1 MNIADIALFKGLSNV
16 DLAKVLGRLERR
28 TLRADETLFSAG
40 DPGDGMYVVLRGQIA
55 LYIETDEG
63 ARRALTVLQEGDM
76 LGEMALLTG
85 EPRSATAVA
94 AAETELFEIGEETF
108 RQLIEEH
115 AVLSAYFIRLL
126 SGRLTQT
133 NARLTE
139 TREAETA
146 RIRQQAARWPAEVAD
161 AMLAAAALPFA
172 DKPLLEQLAGLRS
185 FDAALEAD
193 ADLRA
198 MIRQDPDRAA
208 RVSVMPAVRAV
219 LTELYVERH
228 GHGARTQLTHE
239 AAQYYASAEDTVAAA
254 AVLADGG
261 AWAELFALLDAAAA
275 GTSPSAKQAA
285 APSSGR
291 AAGVSGHGAVGTS
304 PIAKQAAAPSS
315 GRAAGVSGH
324 GAAGTSP
331 SANEAAASARSQTA
345 AALEAAAKPPS
356 DRGDA
361 GGAAQPPSASAAA
374 PRQRFPLADLLARC
388 PDELLFGRPGLFA
401 AYLDDCLARGREEG
415 YVRFEA
421 ALEMASARFEP
432 AQTAALYAWGAEWCR
447 QAGRPH
453 KALEYMR
460 LAESLPGTEPE
471 SAEQGLRLAR
481 EKLRDEQ
488 NKRLVEQASAL
499 LGGGRLPWLAGILL
513 ALSGL
518 LYFHFAD
525 PFAGLTRQ
533 GMDFIGIGIAAVVM
547 WIVRVVPD
555 YLVALFMAM
564 LWVAGGVAEPSVA
577 LSGFASP
584 SWLYMLFILALGAA
598 ITKSGLLYRFSLLA
612 LKLFPASY
620 RGQFW
625 GIIASGAL
633 LNPLIPS
640 SSAKVGLGV
649 PIARTLSEAMGF
661 ADRSR
666 GMAGLSLTAMVFYGF
681 TAPFVLTGSYT
692 NVMALGMAGGTNG
705 VSWFQ
710 WLIYALPAFLVFG
723 GSMAGYMAWTFR
735 RREPGRPIRREVLD
749 DQLKLIG
756 RWTRSERVTAAAA
769 LGSIALLILQPL
781 HGLDYAWVMLLGFA
795 ALVVFG
801 VLDGQTLKTGI
812 DWPFLLF
819 IGVAFSFA
827 EVAERVGVVEAMS
840 DVLGARMAAFSG
852 SPTLFL
858 VSVVLLSFLV
868 TLIVRDDAAVIL
880 LVVSTAGL
888 AAQAGIHPWVLVFVI
903 LLSTDPFFFAYQ
915 SPTYLTGY
923 YSAEGRSFTHRQGQ
937 LTALGYGLAVLLLT
951 VACVPYWKWLGLIG
965 HGG

>member
-28 TLRADETLFSAG
+28 TLRADEMLFRAG
-40 DPGDGMYVVLRGQIA
+40 DPGDGMYIVLRGRIA
-55 LYIETDEG
+55 LYVETDEG
-63 ARRALTVLQEGDM
+63 ARRALTVLREGDM

-115 AVLSAYFIRLL
+115 AMLSAYFIRLL

-146 RIRQQAARWPAEVAD
+146 RIRHQAARWPAGVAE
-161 AMLAAAALPFA
+161 AMFAAAALPFA
-172 DKPLLEQLAGLRS
+172 DKPLLERAAGLAS
-185 FDAALEAD
+185 FDAALAAD
-193 ADLRA
+193 AELRA
-198 MIRQDPDRAA
+198 MIRQDPARPA
-208 RVSVMPAVRAV
+208 RVAVMPAVRAV

-228 GHGARTQLTHE
+228 GHGARARLTHE
-239 AAQYYASAEDTVAAA
+239 AARYYAAEGDLAAAA
-254 AVLADGG
+254 AVLSDGG
-261 AWAELFALLDAAAA
+261 AWAELLALLEGGPAWGASGAAAQ
-275 GTSPSAKQAA
+275 P
-285 APSSGR
+285 R
-291 AAGVSGHGAVGTS
+291 E
-304 PIAKQAAAPSS
+304 
-315 GRAAGVSGH
+315 
-324 GAAGTSP
+324 
-331 SANEAAASARSQTA
+331 EAA
-345 AALEAAAKPPS
+345 AALEAAPGPPPARGRAGAAVRRRPEAALVLPS
-356 DRGDA
+356 DL
-361 GGAAQPPSASAAA
+361 PPDL
-374 PRQRFPLADLLARC
+374 PPDLPLADLLARC
-388 PDELLFGRPGLFA
+388 PDERLFERPGLFA

-421 ALEMASARFEP
+421 ALETASARFDP
-432 AQTAALYAWGAEWCR
+432 AQTADLYAWGAEWCR
-447 QAGRPH
+447 RAERPH

-460 LAESLPGTEPE
+460 LAEAVAGTEPE
-471 SAEQGLRLAR
+471 SAEQSLRTAR
-481 EKLRDEQ
+481 DKLRDEQ
-488 NKRLVEQASAL
+488 NRRLVEQAGAL
-499 LGGGRLPWLAGILL
+499 LGRGRLPLLVSLAL

-525 PFAGLTRQ
+525 PFPGLTRQ
-533 GMDFIGIGIAAVVM
+533 GMDFIGIGLAAVVM
-547 WIVRVVPD
+547 WIVRAVPD

-564 LWVAGGVAEPSVA
+564 LWVAGGVVQPSIA

-625 GIIASGAL
+625 GIVASGAL

-692 NVMALGMAGGTNG
+692 NVMALGMAGGTAG

-723 GSMAGYMAWTFR
+723 GAMAVYMAWTFR
-735 RREPGRPIRREVLD
+735 RREPGRPIRTEVLD

-795 ALVVFG
+795 ALVMFG
-801 VLDGQTLKTGI
+801 VLDGQTLKAGI

-827 EVAERVGVVEAMS
+827 EVAEKVGVVHALS
-840 DVLGARMAAFSG
+840 DTLGARMAAFSG

-868 TLIVRDDAAVIL
+868 TLVVRDDAAVIL

-915 SPTYLTGY
+915 SPTYLTAY

-951 VACVPYWKWLGLIG
+951 VACVPYWRWLGLIG
-965 HGG
+965 GGG

>member
-28 TLRADETLFSAG
+28 TLPSDEVLFRAG
-40 DPGDGMYVVLRGQIA
+40 DPGNSMYIVLQGQVA
-55 LYIETDEG
+55 LYVETEG
-63 ARRALTVLQEGDM
+63 GVRRALTVLREGDM

-85 EPRSATAVA
+85 EPRSATAVT
-94 AAETELFEIGEETF
+94 AAETEVFELGEETF

-115 AVLSAYFIRLL
+115 AALSAYFIRLL

-133 NARLTE
+133 NAQLTA

-146 RIRQQAARWPAEVAD
+146 RIRHQAEQWPPALREAVC
-161 AMLAAAALPFA
+161 AAAVLPFA
-172 DKPLLEQLAGLRS
+172 DKPLLERTAGLAS
-185 FDAALEAD
+185 LEAALDAHPEARGL
-193 ADLRA
+193 LRKDQA
-198 MIRQDPDRAA
+198 HEGRIF
-208 RVSVMPAVRAV
+208 VLPAVRAV

-228 GHGARTQLTHE
+228 GHAARARWTGQ
-239 AAQYYASAEDTVAAA
+239 AARYYAEAGDRAAAA

-261 AWAELFALLDAAAA
+261 AWEELLALLEATPDIGAVRAGAAFEAPAEAGIGQVAAGREAIQAPAAVRQARAGGQDKAVVRQATAAGQGHVRAAATPEGVTRSRESAAA
-275 GTSPSAKQAA
+275 GNKAAGANLEAGRADRVSPE
-285 APSSGR
+285 SGR
-291 AAGVSGHGAVGTS
+291 
-304 PIAKQAAAPSS
+304 
-315 GRAAGVSGH
+315 
-324 GAAGTSP
+324 
-331 SANEAAASARSQTA
+331 
-345 AALEAAAKPPS
+345 L
-356 DRGDA
+356 
-361 GGAAQPPSASAAA
+361 
-374 PRQRFPLADLLARC
+374 PLADLLARC
-388 PDELLFGRPGLFA
+388 PDELLYDRPGLFA
-401 AYLDDCLARGREEG
+401 VYLDDCLAHGREEG
-415 YVRFEA
+415 FARFEA
-421 ALEMASARFEP
+421 ALETASGRFTP
-432 AQTAALYAWGAEWCR
+432 AETAALYAWGAEWCR
-447 QAGRPH
+447 RANRPH
-453 KALEYMR
+453 KALEYVR
-460 LAESLPGTEPE
+460 LAESLPGTEAE
-471 SAEQGLRLAR
+471 SAERGLRMAR
-481 EKLRDEQ
+481 QKLREEQ
-488 NKRLVEQASAL
+488 NKRLVEQAGAL
-499 LGGGRLPWLAGILL
+499 LGGGRLLRLAGILL
-513 ALSGL
+513 ALGAL
-518 LYFHFAD
+518 LYFHFA
-525 PFAGLTRQ
+525 PPLAGLSRQ
-533 GMDFIGIGIAAVVM
+533 GMDFIGIGVAAVVM
-547 WIVRVVPD
+547 WIVRIVPD

-564 LWVAGGVAEPSVA
+564 LWVAGGVIEPSVA

-692 NVMALGMAGGTNG
+692 NVMALGMAGGTEG

-710 WLIYALPAFLVFG
+710 WFIYALPAFLVFG
-723 GSMAGYMAWTFR
+723 GAMAAYMAWTFR
-735 RREPGRPIRREVLD
+735 KREPGKPIRTEVLD

-756 RWTRSERVTAAAA
+756 SWTRSERVTAAAA
-769 LGSIALLILQPL
+769 LGSIALLIMQPL

-795 ALVVFG
+795 ALVIFG
-801 VLDGQTLKTGI
+801 VLDGQTLKLGI

-827 EVAERVGVVEAMS
+827 EVAERVGVVDAMS
-840 DVLGARMAAFSG
+840 RVLGERMAVFSA

-858 VSVVLLSFLV
+858 LAVVLLSFLV
-868 TLIVRDDAAVIL
+868 TLLVRDDAAVIL
-880 LVVSTAGL
+880 LVVSTSSL
-888 AAQAGIHPWVLVFVI
+888 ASQAGIHPWVLVFVI

-951 VACVPYWKWLGLIG
+951 AACVPYWKWLGLIG
-965 HGG
+965 HGGG

>member
-28 TLRADETLFSAG
+28 TLPADEVLFRAG
-40 DPGDGMYVVLRGQIA
+40 DTGDSMYIVLRGQIA
-55 LYIETDEG
+55 LYVETEDG
-63 ARRALTVLQEGDM
+63 ARRALTVLREGDM

-94 AAETELFEIGEETF
+94 ASETELYELGEETF
-108 RQLIEEH
+108 RQLIGEH
-115 AVLSAYFIRLL
+115 AALSAYFIRLL

-146 RIRQQAARWPAEVAD
+146 RIRRQAAGWPPAVQETL
-161 AMLAAAALPFA
+161 LAAAALPFA
-172 DKPLLEQLAGLRS
+172 DKALLERLSGLTS
-185 FDAALEAD
+185 VDAALAAHAD
-193 ADLRA
+193 ARGL
-198 MIRQDPDRAA
+198 IGTDPAA
-208 RVSVMPAVRAV
+208 AGRIFV
-219 LTELYVERH
+219 LPGARPVLAELFVERH
-228 GHGARTQLTHE
+228 GHAARIRWTIE
-239 AAQYYASAEDTVAAA
+239 AAAYYEAEGERGAAA
-254 AVLADGG
+254 AVLAEGG
-261 AWAELFALLDAAAA
+261 AWPELLALLEDDMSVSGTGVARTETRPKRTAQPAQDQSADGRGVA
-275 GTSPSAKQAA
+275 GPAVEGHEMVVRA
-285 APSSGR
+285 APS
-291 AAGVSGHGAVGTS
+291 
-304 PIAKQAAAPSS
+304 P
-315 GRAAGVSGH
+315 
-324 GAAGTSP
+324 
-331 SANEAAASARSQTA
+331 AAASRERAVR
-345 AALEAAAKPPS
+345 EAAVARETAEAGSGAK
-356 DRGDA
+356 RGLHRDDTHM
-361 GGAAQPPSASAAA
+361 
-374 PRQRFPLADLLARC
+374 PLADLLGRC

-401 AYLDDCLARGREEG
+401 AYLDDCLARGRQEG
-415 YVRFEA
+415 YIRFET
-421 ALEMASARFEP
+421 ALEIASERFNAAE
-432 AQTAALYAWGAEWCR
+432 TAALYEWGAEWCR
-447 QAGRPH
+447 RADRPH
-453 KALEYMR
+453 KAMEYVR
-460 LAESLPGTEPE
+460 LAEALLPGAEPE
-471 SAEQGLRLAR
+471 DAERGLRMAKQ
-481 EKLRDEQ
+481 KLREEQ
-488 NKRLVEQASAL
+488 NKRLVEQAGSL
-499 LGGGRLPWLAGILL
+499 LGGGRLPLLVSLLL
-513 ALSGL
+513 ALAGL
-518 LYFHFAD
+518 SYFHFAA

-547 WIVRVVPD
+547 WIVRAVPD

-577 LSGFASP
+577 LSGFAAP

-692 NVMALGMAGGTNG
+692 NVMALGMAGGTED

-710 WLIYALPAFLVFG
+710 WFIYALPAFLVFG
-723 GSMAGYMAWTFR
+723 GAMAGYMAWTMR
-735 RREPGRPIRREVLD
+735 GREPGRPIRREVLD

-756 RWTRSERVTAAAA
+756 KWTRGERVTAAAA

-795 ALVVFG
+795 VLVVTG
-801 VLDGQTLKTGI
+801 VLDGQTLKLGI

-827 EVAERVGVVEAMS
+827 EVAERVGVVDALS
-840 DVLGARMAAFSG
+840 DVLGARMAIFSG

-858 VSVVLLSFLV
+858 VAVVLLSFLV
-868 TLIVRDDAAVIL
+868 TLVVRDDAAVIL

-888 AAQAGIHPWVLVFVI
+888 ASQVGIHPWVLVFVI

-937 LTALGYGLAVLLLT
+937 VTALGYGLAVLLLT
-951 VACVPYWKWLGLIG
+951 IACVPYWQWLGLIG

>member
-28 TLRADETLFSAG
+28 TLQADETLFRAG

-55 LYIETDEG
+55 LYVETDEG
-63 ARRALTVLQEGDM
+63 ARRALTVLREGDM

-115 AVLSAYFIRLL
+115 ALLSAYFIRLL

-146 RIRQQAARWPAEVAD
+146 RILQQAACWPAEVAS
-161 AMLAAAALPFA
+161 AMFAAAALPFA
-172 DKPLLEQLAGLRS
+172 DKPLLERATGLASFDDALAADAELRS
-185 FDAALEAD
+185 
-193 ADLRA
+193 

-219 LTELYVERH
+219 LTELYVERR
-228 GHGARTQLTHE
+228 GHGARAQWTRE
-239 AAQYYASAEDTVAAA
+239 AAIYYAEAGDTASAA
-254 AVLADGG
+254 AVLSDGG
-261 AWAELFALLDAAAA
+261 AWAALIALLEGGPSVSDAN
-275 GTSPSAKQAA
+275 G
-285 APSSGR
+285 
-291 AAGVSGHGAVGTS
+291 
-304 PIAKQAAAPSS
+304 
-315 GRAAGVSGH
+315 
-324 GAAGTSP
+324 GAASETKAATVP
-331 SANEAAASARSQTA
+331 SRDQIA
-345 AALEAAAKPPS
+345 AALETAAESPL
-356 DRGDA
+356 DRGNA
-361 GGAAQPPSASAAA
+361 GTALHRRSEAA
-374 PRQRFPLADLLARC
+374 PALPRDLPLADLLARC
-388 PDELLFGRPGLFA
+388 PDELLFDRPGLFA

-421 ALEMASARFEP
+421 ARETASDRFKP

-447 QAGRPH
+447 RAGRSH

-460 LAESLPGTEPE
+460 LAESLPGTE
-471 SAEQGLRLAR
+471 AENAERGLQLAR

-488 NKRLVEQASAL
+488 NKRLVEQAGAL
-499 LGGGRLPWLAGILL
+499 LGRGRLPLLAGLAL

-518 LYFHFAD
+518 VYFHFAD

-533 GMDFIGIGIAAVVM
+533 GMDFIGIGIAAVLM

-564 LWVAGGVAEPSVA
+564 LWVVGGVVEPSVA

-625 GIIASGAL
+625 GIVASGAL

-692 NVMALGMAGGTNG
+692 NVMALGMAGGTEG

-723 GSMAGYMAWTFR
+723 GAMAGFMAWTFR

-801 VLDGQTLKTGI
+801 VLDGETLKTGI

-827 EVAERVGVVEAMS
+827 EVAERVGVVDAMS
-840 DVLGARMAAFSG
+840 NVLGARMAAFSG

-858 VSVVLLSFLV
+858 VSVVLLSFVV
-868 TLIVRDDAAVIL
+868 TLVVRDDAAVIL

-937 LTALGYGLAVLLLT
+937 LTAIGYGLAVLLLT

-965 HGG
+965 HGAG

>member
-28 TLRADETLFSAG
+28 TLRADETLFRAG

-55 LYIETDEG
+55 LYVETEEG
-63 ARRALTVLQEGDM
+63 ARRALTVLHEGDM

-94 AAETELFEIGEETF
+94 AAETELFELGEETF

-146 RIRQQAARWPAEVAD
+146 RVRQQASQWPAEVAN
-161 AMLAAAALPFA
+161 AMFAAAALSFA
-172 DKPLLEQLAGLRS
+172 DKPLLEQLSGLGS
-185 FDAALEAD
+185 FDAALAAD

-208 RVSVMPAVRAV
+208 RIAVMPAVRAV
-219 LTELYVERH
+219 LKEMYVERH
-228 GHGARTQLTHE
+228 GHGARAQLTHD
-239 AAQYYASAEDTVAAA
+239 AAQYYAATGDPAAA
-254 AVLADGG
+254 AALLADGG
-261 AWAELFALLDAAAA
+261 AWAELLALLEAAPALRAA
-275 GTSPSAKQAA
+275 GASPSAA
-285 APSSGR
+285 
-291 AAGVSGHGAVGTS
+291 
-304 PIAKQAAAPSS
+304 
-315 GRAAGVSGH
+315 
-324 GAAGTSP
+324 
-331 SANEAAASARSQTA
+331 EAA
-345 AALEAAAKPPS
+345 AALEAATRQPLS
-356 DRGDA
+356 R
-361 GGAAQPPSASAAA
+361 GAAGAIAQRTSATAPA
-374 PRQRFPLADLLARC
+374 PRQDLPLADLLARC
-388 PDELLFGRPGLFA
+388 PDELLFDHPGLFA
-401 AYLDDCLARGREEG
+401 AYLEDCLARGREEG
-415 YVRFEA
+415 YVRFET
-421 ALEMASARFEP
+421 ALETASERFEP
-432 AQTAALYAWGAEWCR
+432 VQTAALYAWGAEWCR
-447 QAGRPH
+447 QAGRSH

-460 LAESLPGTEPE
+460 LAESLPGTEPD
-471 SAEQGLRLAR
+471 STEQGLRLAR
-481 EKLRDEQ
+481 EKLRDER
-488 NKRLVEQASAL
+488 NKRLVEQAGAL
-499 LGGGRLPWLAGILL
+499 LGGGRLAWLAGIVL

-564 LWVAGGVAEPSVA
+564 LWVAGGVVEPSVA

-692 NVMALGMAGGTNG
+692 NVMALGMAGGTKG

-723 GSMAGYMAWTFR
+723 GAMAGYMAWTFR

-769 LGSIALLILQPL
+769 LGSIALLVLQPL

-801 VLDGQTLKTGI
+801 VLDGQALKTGI

-827 EVAERVGVVEAMS
+827 EVAERVGVVDAMS
-840 DVLGARMAAFSG
+840 DVLGARMASFSG

-888 AAQAGIHPWVLVFVI
+888 AAHAGIHPWVLVFVI

-965 HGG
+965 HAG

>member
-16 DLAKVLGRLERR
+16 ELAKVLGRLERR
-28 TLRADETLFSAG
+28 TLTADEVLFRAG
-40 DPGDGMYVVLRGQIA
+40 DPGDGMYIVLRGQVA
-55 LYIETDEG
+55 LYVETEEG
-63 ARRALTVLQEGDM
+63 ARRALTVLREGDM

-85 EPRSATAVA
+85 EPRSATAIA
-94 AAETELFEIGEETF
+94 AVDAELFEIGEETF

-115 AVLSAYFIRLL
+115 AALSAYFIRLL

-133 NARLTE
+133 NARLAE

-146 RIRQQAARWPAEVAD
+146 RIRQQADRWPAEVAD

-172 DKPLLEQLAGLRS
+172 DKPLLERATGLVS
-185 FDAALEAD
+185 WDAALASHAD
-193 ADLRA
+193 IPAL
-198 MIRQDPDRAA
+198 IRQDPHRAA
-208 RVSVMPAVRAV
+208 RVSILPSARAV
-219 LTELYVERH
+219 LSELYVERR
-228 GHGARTQLTHE
+228 GHAVRARWTRE
-239 AAQYYASAEDTVAAA
+239 AADYYAAAGDVAAA
-254 AVLADGG
+254 GAVLADGG
-261 AWAELFALLDAAAA
+261 AWAELVALLEAEAPAAAA
-275 GTSPSAKQAA
+275 AA
-285 APSSGR
+285 VADAPPSSPW
-291 AAGVSGHGAVGTS
+291 APEIEAHGEV
-304 PIAKQAAAPSS
+304 
-315 GRAAGVSGH
+315 
-324 GAAGTSP
+324 
-331 SANEAAASARSQTA
+331 AASA
-345 AALEAAAKPPS
+345 EAAGARDARQARDPRMVRPRSHEARPS
-356 DRGDA
+356 VRNL
-361 GGAAQPPSASAAA
+361 
-374 PRQRFPLADLLARC
+374 PLADLLARC
-388 PDELLFGRPGLFA
+388 PDELLFGRPRLFA
-401 AYLDDCLARGREEG
+401 AYLDDCLALGREEG

-421 ALEMASARFEP
+421 ALETASGRFAP
-432 AQTAALYAWGAEWCR
+432 ADTAALYAWGAEWCR
-447 QAGRPH
+447 RADRPH
-453 KALEYMR
+453 KALEYVR
-460 LAESLPGTEPE
+460 LAESLPGTESE
-471 SAEQGLRLAR
+471 GAERGLRMAR
-481 EKLRDEQ
+481 QKLRDEQ
-488 NKRLVEQASAL
+488 NRRLVEQAGAL
-499 LGGGRLPWLAGILL
+499 LGRGRLPLYAGLLL
-513 ALSGL
+513 ALAGL
-518 LYFHFAD
+518 LYFHFAA
-525 PFAGLTRQ
+525 PVAGLSRQ
-533 GMDFIGIGIAAVVM
+533 GMDFVGIGIAAVVM

-625 GIIASGAL
+625 GIVASGAL

-649 PIARTLSEAMGF
+649 PIARTLSEAMGY

-692 NVMALGMAGGTNG
+692 NVMALGMAGGTEG

-723 GSMAGYMAWTFR
+723 GAMTAYMAWAFR
-735 RREPGRPIRREVLD
+735 GRETGRPVRAEVLD

-756 RWTRSERVTAAAA
+756 SWTRSERVTAGAA

-801 VLDGQTLKTGI
+801 VLDGQALKLGI

-827 EVAERVGVVEAMS
+827 EVAERVGVVDAMS
-840 DVLGARMAAFSG
+840 NVLGERMAAFSG

-858 VSVVLLSFLV
+858 VAVALLSFLV
-868 TLIVRDDAAVIL
+868 TLVVRDDAAVIL

-888 AAQAGIHPWVLVFVI
+888 ATQAGIHPWVLVFVI

-937 LTALGYGLAVLLLT
+937 LTALGYGLAVILLT
-951 VACVPYWKWLGLIG
+951 VACVPYWRWLGLIG

>member
-1 MNIADIALFKGLSNV
+1 MHVNIADIALFKGLSNV

-28 TLRADETLFSAG
+28 TLRADETLFRAG
-40 DPGDGMYVVLRGQIA
+40 DPGDGMYIVLSGRIA
-55 LYIETDEG
+55 LYIETNEG
-63 ARRALTVLQEGDM
+63 ARRALTVLREGDM

-146 RIRQQAARWPAEVAD
+146 RIRQQAARWPAEVAE
-161 AMLAAAALPFA
+161 AMFAAAVLPFA
-172 DKPLLEQLAGLRS
+172 DKPLLERAAGLAS
-185 FDAALEAD
+185 FDAALAAD
-193 ADLRA
+193 TELRA
-198 MIRQDPDRAA
+198 MIRQDPTRPA
-208 RVSVMPAVRAV
+208 RVTVMPAVRAV

-228 GHGARTQLTHE
+228 GHGARAQLTQE
-239 AAQYYASAEDTVAAA
+239 AAQYYAAAGDPAAAA
-254 AVLADGG
+254 AVLSDGG
-261 AWAELFALLDAAAA
+261 AWAELLALLEDEPSAAVAAPAAVAPEAA
-275 GTSPSAKQAA
+275 GRRHAKA
-285 APSSGR
+285 AP
-291 AAGVSGHGAVGTS
+291 
-304 PIAKQAAAPSS
+304 
-315 GRAAGVSGH
+315 
-324 GAAGTSP
+324 
-331 SANEAAASARSQTA
+331 E
-345 AALEAAAKPPS
+345 LPP
-356 DRGDA
+356 DL
-361 GGAAQPPSASAAA
+361 
-374 PRQRFPLADLLARC
+374 PLANLLARC
-388 PDELLFGRPGLFA
+388 PDERLFARPGLFA

-421 ALEMASARFEP
+421 ALETASGRFDP

-447 QAGRPH
+447 RAGRPH

-460 LAESLPGTEPE
+460 LAESLPGTEQE
-471 SAEQGLRLAR
+471 SAEQSLRAAR
-481 EKLRDEQ
+481 DKLRDEQ
-488 NKRLVEQASAL
+488 NKRLVEQAGAL
-499 LGGGRLPWLAGILL
+499 LGRGRLPLLASLAL

-533 GMDFIGIGIAAVVM
+533 GMDFIGIGLAAVVL

-564 LWVAGGVAEPSVA
+564 LWVAGGVAEPSIA

-625 GIIASGAL
+625 GIVASGAL

-692 NVMALGMAGGTNG
+692 NVMALGMAGGTAG

-723 GSMAGYMAWTFR
+723 GAMAGYMAWTFR

-795 ALVVFG
+795 ALVMFG
-801 VLDGQTLKTGI
+801 VLDGQTLKTSI

-827 EVAERVGVVEAMS
+827 EVAEKVGVVDVMS

-852 SPTLFL
+852 APTLFL

-868 TLIVRDDAAVIL
+868 TLVVRDDAAVIL

-888 AAQAGIHPWVLVFVI
+888 ATQAGIHPWVLVFVI

-915 SPTYLTGY
+915 SPTYLTAY

-965 HGG
+965 RGG

>member
-28 TLRADETLFSAG
+28 TLRADETLFRAG
-40 DPGDGMYVVLRGQIA
+40 DPGNGMYIVLSGRIA
-55 LYIETDEG
+55 LYVETAEG
-63 ARRALTVLQEGDM
+63 ARRALTVLREGDM

-146 RIRQQAARWPAEVAD
+146 RIRQQAARWTAEVAE
-161 AMLAAAALPFA
+161 AMFAAAALPFA
-172 DKPLLEQLAGLRS
+172 DKPLLERAAGVAS
-185 FDAALEAD
+185 FDAALAAD
-193 ADLRA
+193 AELRA
-198 MIRQDPDRAA
+198 MIRQDPA
-208 RVSVMPAVRAV
+208 RPTRITVMPAVRAV

-228 GHGARTQLTHE
+228 GHGARAQLTQQ
-239 AAQYYASAEDTVAAA
+239 AAHYYAASGDPAAAA
-254 AVLADGG
+254 AVLSDGG
-261 AWAELFALLDAAAA
+261 AWAELLALLE
-275 GTSPSAKQAA
+275 S
-285 APSSGR
+285 
-291 AAGVSGHGAVGTS
+291 
-304 PIAKQAAAPSS
+304 
-315 GRAAGVSGH
+315 
-324 GAAGTSP
+324 
-331 SANEAAASARSQTA
+331 E
-345 AALEAAAKPPS
+345 
-356 DRGDA
+356 
-361 GGAAQPPSASAAA
+361 PSAS
-374 PRQRFPLADLLARC
+374 PDLPLADLLARC
-388 PDELLFGRPGLFA
+388 PNERLFARPELFA

-421 ALEMASARFEP
+421 ALETASGRFDP

-447 QAGRPH
+447 RAGRPH

-471 SAEQGLRLAR
+471 SAEQSLRAAR
-481 EKLRDEQ
+481 VKLRDEQ
-488 NKRLVEQASAL
+488 NKRLVEQAGAL
-499 LGGGRLPWLAGILL
+499 LGRGRLPLIVSLAL

-533 GMDFIGIGIAAVVM
+533 GMDFIGIGLAAVVM

-564 LWVAGGVAEPSVA
+564 LWVAGGVVEPPVA

-625 GIIASGAL
+625 GIVASGSL

-692 NVMALGMAGGTNG
+692 NVMALGMAGGTGG

-723 GSMAGYMAWTFR
+723 GAMAGYMAWTFR

-795 ALVVFG
+795 ALVMFG

-827 EVAERVGVVEAMS
+827 EVAEKVGVVDAMS
-840 DVLGARMAAFSG
+840 DVLGSRMAAFSG
-852 SPTLFL
+852 APTLFL

-868 TLIVRDDAAVIL
+868 TLVVRDDAAVIL

-915 SPTYLTGY
+915 SPTYLTAY

-965 HGG
+965 GGG

>member
-28 TLRADETLFSAG
+28 TLRADEILFRAG
-40 DPGDGMYVVLRGQIA
+40 DAGNGMYVVLRGQIA
-55 LYIETDEG
+55 LYVETDEG
-63 ARRALTVLQEGDM
+63 ARRALTVLHEGDM

-146 RIRQQAARWPAEVAD
+146 RIRQQAARWPAEIAD
-161 AMLAAAALPFA
+161 AMFAAAVLPFA
-172 DKPLLEQLAGLRS
+172 DKPLLEHVTGLGS
-185 FDAALEAD
+185 FDAALAAD

-198 MIRQDPDRAA
+198 MIRQDSNRAV

-219 LTELYVERH
+219 LKELYVERH
-228 GHGARTQLTHE
+228 GHGACARLTHE
-239 AAQYYASAEDTVAAA
+239 AAQYYAAEGDLVAAA
-254 AVLADGG
+254 AMLADGE
-261 AWAELFALLDAAAA
+261 AWAELIGLLDAGASAFGAA
-275 GTSPSAKQAA
+275 GASPSAKEAA
-285 APSSGR
+285 APSRGQ
-291 AAGVSGHGAVGTS
+291 VG
-304 PIAKQAAAPSS
+304 
-315 GRAAGVSGH
+315 
-324 GAAGTSP
+324 
-331 SANEAAASARSQTA
+331 
-345 AALEAAAKPPS
+345 AALEAAVELPLGRGEAGAVVQRRSATAPAPPQ
-356 DRGDA
+356 DL
-361 GGAAQPPSASAAA
+361 Q
-374 PRQRFPLADLLARC
+374 LADLLARC
-388 PDELLFGRPGLFA
+388 PDELLFSRPGLFA
-401 AYLDDCLARGREEG
+401 EYLDDCLAQGREEG

-421 ALEMASARFEP
+421 ALETASGRFSP
-432 AQTAALYAWGAEWCR
+432 AETAALYAWGAEWCR
-447 QAGRPH
+447 RANRPH
-453 KALEYMR
+453 KALEYVR
-460 LAESLPGTEPE
+460 LAESLPGTETE
-471 SAEQGLRLAR
+471 SAERDIRMAKQ
-481 EKLRDEQ
+481 KLREEQ
-488 NKRLVEQASAL
+488 NKRLVEQAGAL
-499 LGGGRLPWLAGILL
+499 LGGGRLLMLAGILL
-513 ALSGL
+513 ALGGL
-518 LYFHFAD
+518 LYFHIAA

-533 GMDFIGIGIAAVVM
+533 GMDFIGIGISAVVM

-564 LWVAGGVAEPSVA
+564 LWVTGGVVEPSIA
-577 LSGFASP
+577 LSGFASQ

-666 GMAGLSLTAMVFYGF
+666 GMAGLSLIAMVFYGF

-692 NVMALGMAGGTNG
+692 NVMALGMAGGTDG

-710 WLIYALPAFLVFG
+710 WFIYALPAFLVFG
-723 GSMAGYMAWTFR
+723 GAMAAYMAWTFR
-735 RREPGRPIRREVLD
+735 KREPGKPIRTEVLD

-756 RWTRSERVTAAAA
+756 SWTRSERVTASAA

-795 ALVVFG
+795 ALVIFG
-801 VLDGQTLKTGI
+801 VLDGQTLKLGI

-827 EVAERVGVVEAMS
+827 EVAERVGVVDAMS
-840 DVLGARMAAFSG
+840 RVLGERMAVFSA

-858 VSVVLLSFLV
+858 LAVVLLSFLV
-868 TLIVRDDAAVIL
+868 TLLVRDDAAVIL
-880 LVVSTAGL
+880 LVVSTASL
-888 AAQAGIHPWVLVFVI
+888 ASQAGIHPWVLVFVI

-923 YSAEGRSFTHRQGQ
+923 YSAEGHSFTHRQGQ

-951 VACVPYWKWLGLIG
+951 AACVPYWKWLGLIG
-965 HGG
+965 HGGG

>member
-28 TLRADETLFSAG
+28 TLRADETLFRAG
-40 DPGDGMYVVLRGQIA
+40 DPGDGMYIVLSGRIA
-55 LYIETDEG
+55 LYVEPNEG
-63 ARRALTVLQEGDM
+63 ARRALTVLREGDM

-146 RIRQQAARWPAEVAD
+146 RIRQQAARWPAEVAE
-161 AMLAAAALPFA
+161 AMFAAAALPFA
-172 DKPLLEQLAGLRS
+172 DKPLLERAAGLAS
-185 FDAALEAD
+185 FDAALAAD
-193 ADLRA
+193 AELRA
-198 MIRQDPDRAA
+198 MIRQDPARPA

-228 GHGARTQLTHE
+228 GHGARAQLTQQ
-239 AAQYYASAEDTVAAA
+239 AAHYYAAAGDPAAAA
-254 AVLADGG
+254 AVLSDGG
-261 AWAELFALLDAAAA
+261 AWAELLALLEGQPSASVAAGATPAAAA
-275 GTSPSAKQAA
+275 P
-285 APSSGR
+285 
-291 AAGVSGHGAVGTS
+291 
-304 PIAKQAAAPSS
+304 
-315 GRAAGVSGH
+315 
-324 GAAGTSP
+324 
-331 SANEAAASARSQTA
+331 EAAARRRA
-345 AALEAAAKPPS
+345 
-356 DRGDA
+356 D
-361 GGAAQPPSASAAA
+361 AA
-374 PRQRFPLADLLARC
+374 PALPPALPLADLLARC
-388 PDELLFGRPGLFA
+388 PDERLFARPGLFA

-421 ALEMASARFEP
+421 ALETASGRFDP

-471 SAEQGLRLAR
+471 SAEQSLRAAR
-481 EKLRDEQ
+481 DKLRDEQ
-488 NKRLVEQASAL
+488 NKRLVEQAGAL
-499 LGGGRLPWLAGILL
+499 LGRGRLPLLVSLAL

-533 GMDFIGIGIAAVVM
+533 GMDFIGIGLAAVVM

-564 LWVAGGVAEPSVA
+564 LWVAGGVAEPPVA

-625 GIIASGAL
+625 GIVASGAL

-692 NVMALGMAGGTNG
+692 NVMALGMAGGTAG

-723 GSMAGYMAWTFR
+723 GAMAGYMAWTFR

-795 ALVVFG
+795 ALVMFG

-827 EVAERVGVVEAMS
+827 EVAEKVGVVDAMS

-852 SPTLFL
+852 APTLFL

-868 TLIVRDDAAVIL
+868 TLVVRDDAAVIL

-915 SPTYLTGY
+915 SPTYLTAY

-937 LTALGYGLAVLLLT
+937 LTALGYGIAVLLLT

-965 HGG
+965 GGG